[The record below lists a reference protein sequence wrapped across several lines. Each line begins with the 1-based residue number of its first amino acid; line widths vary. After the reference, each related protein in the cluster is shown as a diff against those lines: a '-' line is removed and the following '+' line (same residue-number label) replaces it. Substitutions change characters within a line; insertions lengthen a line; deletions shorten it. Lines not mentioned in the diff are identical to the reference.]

1 VINEW
6 SDFDKLGAAEVLYC
20 TLENRTGEEQRLA
33 KRRINEIL
41 SSLINHVEKVKD
53 PNIGVDENVARAL
66 FLGILVTDRTQKSR
80 SSLINNLTHYDP
92 RNGLAW
98 IFKAEEL
105 WMRGR
110 LNDLDECT
118 KLCHKAIKCPVLTL
132 RDRYS
137 RKRMLSA
144 LQKAHLADNDMMR
157 SLVFFKPPLDE
168 NKIFIQHASLLSFLD
183 TLQNLFGIDDPPM
196 RENIAREYLSLTV
209 SERMMPQ
216 GVFLQTLHGKLLQKE
231 LREKEEIGIS
241 SKKIKHL
248 EEEDKLFRL
257 QHEALKIQVRELDK
271 LGYKGKINEI
281 KQFLIEPD
289 EWWAQMKSSYRKIE
303 NAPDA
308 TVWRGFWQGCRKE
321 LLQGV
326 HTVGENR

>member
-1 VINEW
+1 MVIRSISIGAGVMLFLMPLVTYCRNIQVAYTEEVYQKDLARARDWFFDSSPVINEW

-20 TLENRTGEEQRLA
+20 TLEDRTGEEQRLA

-41 SSLINHVEKVKD
+41 SSLINHAEKVKG
-53 PNIGVDENVARAL
+53 PNIGVDENVVRAL
-66 FLGILVTDRTQKSR
+66 FLSILVTDRTQKSR
-80 SSLINNLTHYDP
+80 SSLINNLTHCDP
-92 RNGLAW
+92 QNGLAW

-105 WMRGR
+105 WTHGR

-168 NKIFIQHASLLSFLD
+168 NKTFIRHASLLSFLD

-216 GVFLQTLHGKLLQKE
+216 GVFLQTLHGNC
-231 LREKEEIGIS
+231 
-241 SKKIKHL
+241 
-248 EEEDKLFRL
+248 
-257 QHEALKIQVRELDK
+257 
-271 LGYKGKINEI
+271 YKRN
-281 KQFLIEPD
+281 
-289 EWWAQMKSSYRKIE
+289 
-303 NAPDA
+303 
-308 TVWRGFWQGCRKE
+308 
-321 LLQGV
+321 
-326 HTVGENR
+326 